1 MEMTRTP
8 LALTPRQ
15 VEVCILAGMVGSWMS
30 DKAIGR
36 ELDISTH
43 TVKQHLSEAAARIR
57 TAHPELDCGSPR
69 RVCQAWVRQAYH
81 TFAQRAFIDRAA

>member
-1 MEMTRTP
+1 MEMTRPP

-15 VEVCILAGMVGSWMS
+15 VEVCILAGMVGAWMP

-36 ELDISTH
+36 ELDISTY
-43 TVKQHLSEAAARIR
+43 TVKQHISEAADRIR
-57 TAHPELDCGSPR
+57 AAHPELDCGSPR

-81 TFAQRAFIDRAA
+81 KITQRALTGRAA